1 MITAVVMD
9 KMILLGESKIQVLV
23 ISPKWN
29 EIQEMLY
36 DRIDRGCTLMNIT
49 TGYKKEEMYAVM
61 SVVSRR
67 ELVTLTNEILKI
79 DEAAFI
85 ISNETHNVRGR
96 GFTLPNIDL

>member
-1 MITAVVMD
+1 
-9 KMILLGESKIQVLV
+9 
-23 ISPKWN
+23 
-29 EIQEMLY
+29 
-36 DRIDRGCTLMNIT
+36 MNIT

>member
-1 MITAVVMD
+1 
-9 KMILLGESKIQVLV
+9 
-23 ISPKWN
+23 
-29 EIQEMLY
+29 MLY
-36 DRIDRGCTLMNIT
+36 DQIDRGCTLMNIT
-49 TGYKKEEMYAVM
+49 TGYKKQDMYAVM

-85 ISNETHNVRGR
+85 IGSEIHSVKGR

>member
-1 MITAVVMD
+1 MRSCLLLVV
-9 KMILLGESKIQVLV
+9 
-23 ISPKWN
+23 
-29 EIQEMLY
+29 
-36 DRIDRGCTLMNIT
+36 
-49 TGYKKEEMYAVM
+49 
-61 SVVSRR
+61 R